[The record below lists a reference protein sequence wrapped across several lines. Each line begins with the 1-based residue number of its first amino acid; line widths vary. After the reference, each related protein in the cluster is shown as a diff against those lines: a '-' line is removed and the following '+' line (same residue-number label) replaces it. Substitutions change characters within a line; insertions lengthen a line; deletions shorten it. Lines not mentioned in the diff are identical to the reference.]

1 MTQPNVTQFWQ
12 RRTNVWRRVTSPAR
26 GAKRLRSGSQELL
39 WVDHRF
45 AADLIDGLEA
55 AGMEVRS

>member
-1 MTQPNVTQFWQ
+1 VGIDEQMFGAEQQVPHG
-12 RRTNVWRRVTSPAR
+12 